1 MGFGAIAPDVVD
13 RTSNRFGF
21 IPAVPGLLTGGSADD
36 AEQKLTPEID
46 CFRFCPYTRDSTET
60 TQHLGG
66 LGNRIFNLI
75 DLGERRGRKWQ
86 GRAALRLPD
95 KPERVRLFDRLPR
108 AARPAAGITELGPP
122 ARLPVSN
129 HIQVNLSRDQSG
141 CGHEANS
148 GTRDG
153 RGRLSGDGVSRVR
166 HG

>member
-66 LGNRIFNLI
+66 LGNRIFNI
-75 DLGERRGRKWQ
+75 G
-86 GRAALRLPD
+86 
-95 KPERVRLFDRLPR
+95 
-108 AARPAAGITELGPP
+108 
-122 ARLPVSN
+122 
-129 HIQVNLSRDQSG
+129 
-141 CGHEANS
+141 
-148 GTRDG
+148 
-153 RGRLSGDGVSRVR
+153 
-166 HG
+166 

>member
-1 MGFGAIAPDVVD
+1 TIAELEGRFRRNCRVGFGAIAPDVVD

-86 GRAALRLPD
+86 GPGGSQITLQTEACSAVRSTTARRATGGGYHG
-95 KPERVRLFDRLPR
+95 VRT
-108 AARPAAGITELGPP
+108 ARPLT
-122 ARLPVSN
+122 SF
-129 HIQVNLSRDQSG
+129 
-141 CGHEANS
+141 
-148 GTRDG
+148 
-153 RGRLSGDGVSRVR
+153 
-166 HG
+166 